1 MISLE
6 LSDASAF
13 VTLMGFL
20 LVWPMRVG
28 VGTLLHRRR
37 PPTYHGRVVNTWV
50 LVLHGLWVTAGLIF
64 LAASLLGPEDVTD
77 DVSSRWTYNGS
88 CIELSCYSLTPLD

>member
-1 MISLE
+1 MISRIGVFFWLE
-6 LSDASAF
+6 SN
-13 VTLMGFL
+13 
-20 LVWPMRVG
+20 
-28 VGTLLHRRR
+28 
-37 PPTYHGRVVNTWV
+37 GRVVNTWV

-88 CIELSCYSLTPLD
+88 CIELSCYSLTPLLGVLALRGPPVACRY